1 MSRQLM
7 LPSLSYDML
16 LRANFPPVGHVFH
29 NRNEAWRLFNIQG
42 MLRCTEFRT
51 LCVEVKNS
59 DTTYKCKCCEGMMTV
74 AFRQGGKMP
83 GEVIAVRECTC
94 PSAEDIILT
103 NPTKPPEAVSEAGAR
118 KAVIAYLHFA
128 HRCPITDAT
137 CIQPMGWNGNEPT
150 AKVLYEAPPDS
161 IPAYASAGHK
171 RLKNAK
177 TKDYFLQLY
186 NGMWFSVVLAEV
198 MVGDKPVWVTQKIP
212 DPLESATFPITSCL
226 FPPADAEVLVVEDV
240 LKIEPA
246 ICVVC
251 LDNQAVARL
260 VCGEHDNPA
269 VESSTGCKGSLVCD
283 PCKTKLCLLPTP
295 ITHESTTY
303 FIVPAAR
310 RELKC
315 LHNCTGSTVLFFEPK
330 GGDGNLLPLMFPFAQ
345 LWKRPFGCMKE
356 VVEAAWAFDT
366 FVDPI
371 FSESKADLHEA
382 NFWRCIHET
391 LSDDLLYFDGPQGA
405 RDSLVRKIDEARA
418 KTKKLEERAALY
430 RFPDWS
436 EDLTMTLPIPKR
448 MPYKSPEE
456 MEAATAY
463 YATFDMGYNPRALDI
478 PCWANDVKGDLW
490 KYLNSKILIDTGSS
504 TRDSFWHR
512 YGHATLPSDS

>member
-1 MSRQLM
+1 
-7 LPSLSYDML
+7 
-16 LRANFPPVGHVFH
+16 
-29 NRNEAWRLFNIQG
+29 
-42 MLRCTEFRT
+42 
-51 LCVEVKNS
+51 
-59 DTTYKCKCCEGMMTV
+59 
-74 AFRQGGKMP
+74 
-83 GEVIAVRECTC
+83 
-94 PSAEDIILT
+94 
-103 NPTKPPEAVSEAGAR
+103 
-118 KAVIAYLHFA
+118 
-128 HRCPITDAT
+128 
-137 CIQPMGWNGNEPT
+137 
-150 AKVLYEAPPDS
+150 
-161 IPAYASAGHK
+161 
-171 RLKNAK
+171 
-177 TKDYFLQLY
+177 
-186 NGMWFSVVLAEV
+186 
-198 MVGDKPVWVTQKIP
+198 
-212 DPLESATFPITSCL
+212 
-226 FPPADAEVLVVEDV
+226 
-240 LKIEPA
+240 
-246 ICVVC
+246 
-251 LDNQAVARL
+251 
-260 VCGEHDNPA
+260 
-269 VESSTGCKGSLVCD
+269 
-283 PCKTKLCLLPTP
+283 
-295 ITHESTTY
+295 
-303 FIVPAAR
+303 
-310 RELKC
+310 
-315 LHNCTGSTVLFFEPK
+315 
-330 GGDGNLLPLMFPFAQ
+330 
-345 LWKRPFGCMKE
+345 MKE

>member
-7 LPSLSYDML
+7 IPSLSYEML

-29 NRNEAWRLFNIQG
+29 NRNEASRLFNVQA

-51 LCVEVKNS
+51 RGVEVKNS
-59 DTTYKCKCCEGMMTV
+59 DTTYKCNCCEGMMTV
-74 AFRQGGKMP
+74 AFRQGRKRP

-94 PSAEDIILT
+94 PSAENISLT
-103 NPTKPPEAVSEAGAR
+103 DPTKPLEAANEAGAV
-118 KAVIAYLHFA
+118 KALVAYLHFV
-128 HRCPITDAT
+128 HNCPITDAT
-137 CIQPMGWNGNEPT
+137 SIQPMGWNGNEPT
-150 AKVLYEAPPDS
+150 AKVLYEDS

-186 NGMWFSVVLAEV
+186 NGKWFSVVLAEA
-198 MVGDKPVWVTQKIP
+198 MEGDKPVWVTQKIP
-212 DPLESATFPITSCL
+212 EPLESATFPITTCL

-240 LKIEPA
+240 LKIEPD

-251 LDNQAVARL
+251 LDNQSVGRL
-260 VCGEHDNPA
+260 VCGDHGNPA

-283 PCKTKLCLLPTP
+283 LCKTKLCLLPTP

-315 LHNCTGSTVLFFEPK
+315 LHNCTGSTVRFFEPK

-371 FSESKADLHEA
+371 FKAGKEDLKEACFWRHQYETWSADLLA
-382 NFWRCIHET
+382 
-391 LSDDLLYFDGPQGA
+391 FDGPQGA
-405 RDSLVRKIDEARA
+405 RDRLVRKIDEARA
-418 KTKKLEERAALY
+418 TTKKLEERAELY

-436 EDLTMTLPIPKR
+436 EDLSTTLPIPKR

-463 YATFDMGYNPRALDI
+463 YAAFDLGNNPRTLDD
-478 PCWANDVKGDLW
+478 PTPSWANDAKGELW
-490 KYLNSKILIDTGSS
+490 KYLNSKVLIDTGSS
-504 TRDSFWHR
+504 TRGSFWHR
-512 YGHATLPSDS
+512 YGHATLPSDP